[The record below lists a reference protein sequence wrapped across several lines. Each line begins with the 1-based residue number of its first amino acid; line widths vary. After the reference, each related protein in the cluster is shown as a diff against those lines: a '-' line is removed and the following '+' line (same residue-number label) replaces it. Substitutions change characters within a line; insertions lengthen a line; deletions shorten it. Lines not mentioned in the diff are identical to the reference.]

1 MNGPTPEQTARAL
14 ALNVRMRTA
23 AVRHAV
29 RFTYA
34 GTCAIDGT
42 PYAVR
47 TLRLTPGRMT
57 LAFEGVAE
65 TERMRCDSPVIVQFY
80 NPSGILISQDFRL
93 VTHFWTRG
101 EYVTGVQDFAVEY
114 EDRQPPPP
122 IQGTS
127 AADSFVQYRRPEKPQ
142 KALKEYKKTAKKKE
156 KEQEDPDAEGWSH
169 LF

>member
-14 ALNVRMRTA
+14 ALNVRMRTSG
-23 AVRHAV
+23 VRHAV
-29 RFTYA
+29 RFTNA

-47 TLRLTPGRMT
+47 TLRLAPGVMT

-65 TERMRCDSPVIVQFY
+65 TERMRRDSPVIVQFY
-80 NPSGILISQDFRL
+80 NPSGILIVQDFRP
-93 VTHFWTRG
+93 VPHSWTCG

-114 EDRQPPPP
+114 EDRQLPPP

-127 AADSFVQYRRPEKPQ
+127 AADSFVQYQRPKKPQ
-142 KALKEYKKTAKKKE
+142 KVLKEYKKTPKKKE
-156 KEQEDPDAEGWSH
+156 KEDPDGEGWSH